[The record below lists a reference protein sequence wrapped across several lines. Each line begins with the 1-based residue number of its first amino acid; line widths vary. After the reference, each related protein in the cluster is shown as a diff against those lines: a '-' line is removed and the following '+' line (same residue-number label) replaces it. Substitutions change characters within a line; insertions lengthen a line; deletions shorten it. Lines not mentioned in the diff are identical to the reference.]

1 MADKNI
7 LKHTEVD
14 MIKWFADLPNSFV
27 DELEPILYP
36 PDQYGHLELAV
47 YQGLHYTSLNLSEKG
62 EIDLLVFPLNCPENA
77 TALQVKQTKFLRD
90 VKGREYFEKNIRKKV
105 KAGIEQSM
113 RDWRTGFWQTFFLLF
128 IEYDGQSNYHG
139 FGAPPPSMFDSIETI
154 VRKTT
159 ASLEGNECIGLSVLT
174 VSQISPK
181 SIDFTGGISPKHIR
195 APMKQPQPSL
205 LTDSLRKLPKV
216 ERHYCNVPGCL
227 QTFLKIG

>member
-47 YQGLHYTSLNLSEKG
+47 YQGLDYTSLNLSEKG
-62 EIDLLVFPLNCPENA
+62 EIDLLVFPPNRPENA

-113 RDWRTGFWQTFFLLF
+113 RDWRNGFWQTFFLLF

-139 FGAPPPSMFDSIETI
+139 FGAPPPSMFESIEGVVLATS
-154 VRKTT
+154 
-159 ASLEGNECIGLSVLT
+159 ASVSENDNVGLSLVT
-174 VSQISPK
+174 VSQTGTK
-181 SIDFTGGISPKHIR
+181 SIDFSGGIAPKHIQG
-195 APMKQPQPSL
+195 AKKQPQPSRL
-205 LTDSLRKLPKV
+205 ADSLKKLPKV
-216 ERHYCNVPGCL
+216 ERHYCNVPCCL
-227 QTFLKIG
+227 QTFLKIK